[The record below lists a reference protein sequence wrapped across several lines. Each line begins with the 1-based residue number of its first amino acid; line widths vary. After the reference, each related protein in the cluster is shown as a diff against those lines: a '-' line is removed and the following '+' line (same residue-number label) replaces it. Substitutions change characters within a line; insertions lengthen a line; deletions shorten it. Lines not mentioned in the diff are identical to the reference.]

1 MKKFLISGAAALV
14 LMNTGAVSAADLPAR
29 KGVVSAPIVYAPAF
43 TWTGF
48 YAGLNGG
55 YGFGSFTGTASP
67 LLRDP
72 SGFVGGGQLGY
83 NYQINQFVVG
93 VEGDL
98 QYVDAK
104 ANGRGGL
111 SYGRLDYFG
120 TIRARGGVAF
130 DRALIYATAGYAFGK
145 ATAATAVLADSNM
158 HNGYAVGAGVEYAI
172 TNNWSAKLEYLYT
185 SFEKKTYL
193 APGTTAGLDF
203 STVRGGVTYRF

>member
-14 LMNTGAVSAADLPAR
+14 ALMGAGAASAADLPAR

-93 VEGDL
+93 LEGDL
-98 QYVDAK
+98 QYSDMKSTSFV
-104 ANGRGGL
+104 N
-111 SYGRLDYFG
+111 GRLDYFG

-130 DRALIYATAGYAFGK
+130 DRAFIYATAGYAFGK
-145 ATAATAVLADSNM
+145 ATAKTAGLSDSNI

-172 TNNWSAKLEYLYT
+172 TNNWSAKVEYLYT
-185 SFEKKTYL
+185 SLEKKTFF

-203 STVRGGVTYRF
+203 STVRGGVNYRF